1 MVTNQYTTILTH
13 SIFLFNKSHI
23 QKLMLLF
30 VQNHNIK
37 PLIFAFWLAWFLF
50 LYFIFALCI
59 YLTDFVVSFLMSS
72 IFLCVNNPT
81 SSVNYSRFAPKKHF
95 VLLFS
100 LISLSLYYCLFL
112 VYLCENNPQEK
123 MPVCECFAFLT
134 YFLLL
139 SLYISNLFY
148 CLIFFYM

>member
-50 LYFIFALCI
+50 LYFIFAFCI

-72 IFLCVNNPT
+72 IFLCVNNSAGKAQPRTLRVLKILSHFWLTLPACLFYVGT
-81 SSVNYSRFAPKKHF
+81 SCLCFF
-95 VLLFS
+95 V
-100 LISLSLYYCLFL
+100 ISLSA
-112 VYLCENNPQEK
+112 P
-123 MPVCECFAFLT
+123 
-134 YFLLL
+134 LL
-139 SLYISNLFY
+139 SSWAPPTPVRFL
-148 CLIFFYM
+148 